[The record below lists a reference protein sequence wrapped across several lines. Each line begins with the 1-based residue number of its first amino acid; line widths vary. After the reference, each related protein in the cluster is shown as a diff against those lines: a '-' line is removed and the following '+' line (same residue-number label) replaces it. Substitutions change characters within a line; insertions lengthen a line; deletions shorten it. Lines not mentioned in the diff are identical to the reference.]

1 MIHVKIMITNS
12 IAEYRVLALSM
23 TVLLSSLSAEE
34 KSADI
39 KKESITITN
48 EASKIAEVHH

>member
-1 MIHVKIMITNS
+1 MITNS
-12 IAEYRVLALSM
+12 IAEYRVLTLSI

-34 KSADI
+34 KSGDI

>member
-12 IAEYRVLALSM
+12 IAEYRVLTLSI

-34 KSADI
+34 KSGDI